1 MALLACLAG
10 ISRRKTKAVSLLLRS
25 AGRLYEALWAAGLAG
40 IYALPGSRA
49 FVLFGGEAVIP
60 VVRRKS
66 GKDER
71 RVSEMK
77 RKTARTAALL
87 GATLAVV
94 LAGKRR
100 GGGGMDRT
108 ALLARIFS
116 PIRRGRDSGTDRG

>member
-1 MALLACLAG
+1 M
-10 ISRRKTKAVSLLLRS
+10 
-25 AGRLYEALWAAGLAG
+25 
-40 IYALPGSRA
+40 
-49 FVLFGGEAVIP
+49 LFGGEAVIP

-94 LAGKRR
+94 LAGR
-100 GGGGMDRT
+100 GGVAADFQPDPART
-108 ALLARIFS
+108 GFGYRPWVKI
-116 PIRRGRDSGTDRG
+116 